1 MWKFGPPADHLC
13 AKCEV
18 SGPVAIRFLSHQQ
31 QAAATLCRRFGGGAR
46 GVLGG
51 AESVETCT
59 KSDGMLPRYMLVKSV
74 RLGAP
79 SAPFLLTF
87 GVLISPIIFL
97 PVVAGGDFGRFVVF
111 LALWQAL
118 AVCRL
123 AMKVAASRRIV
134 SGLI

>member
-1 MWKFGPPADHLC
+1 M
-13 AKCEV
+13 
-18 SGPVAIRFLSHQQ
+18 
-31 QAAATLCRRFGGGAR
+31 
-46 GVLGG
+46 LGG

-97 PVVAGGDFGRFVVF
+97 PAV
-111 LALWQAL
+111 QAVSDGARGMDVL
-118 AVCRL
+118 QSWGVG
-123 AMKVAASRRIV
+123 KGAAS
-134 SGLI
+134 GLA

>member
-1 MWKFGPPADHLC
+1 M
-13 AKCEV
+13 
-18 SGPVAIRFLSHQQ
+18 
-31 QAAATLCRRFGGGAR
+31 
-46 GVLGG
+46 LGG

-59 KSDGMLPRYMLVKSV
+59 KSDGMLPGYMLVKIV

-123 AMKVAASRRIV
+123 AMKVAASQRMV